1 MRVRTER
8 DYYAILGVA
17 QAATDDDLKH
27 AYRRLALQH
36 HPDRN
41 PGDRRAEE
49 RFKEI
54 SEAYAVLMDPR
65 RRREYDRL
73 RQARAAGARPR
84 EPRWREEELFR
95 DLFTDPRSASIFDEL
110 SREWTRMGLRYDE
123 AFLRNVFFRGQGVI
137 VIGPSGIRWIG
148 RFRGRASAERVAE
161 GGAGGGGSGDAAPTS
176 LPGFLGR
183 AWERLAAPFRA
194 LKQAL
199 ALQASGRSRGDLSY
213 EIALATEE
221 LDRGGRYRVTIQRPD
236 RTEELLVRVP
246 AGTRAGTR
254 LRLRGK
260 GEPRRDGTAG
270 DLYLLVRPRS

>member
-17 QAATDDDLKH
+17 QGATDDELKQ

-65 RRREYDRL
+65 RRTEYDRL
-73 RQARAAGARPR
+73 RQARAGGARPR
-84 EPRWREEELFR
+84 GPRWREEDLFR
-95 DLFTDPRSASIFDEL
+95 DLFTDPRSVSIFDEL
-110 SREWTRMGLRYDE
+110 SREWTRLGLRYDG
-123 AFLRNVFFRGQGVI
+123 AFLRGVFFRGQGVI
-137 VIGPSGIRWIG
+137 VVGPGGIRWIG
-148 RFRGRASAERVAE
+148 TFRGRAPAERVAE
-161 GGAGGGGSGDAAPTS
+161 GGAVGGAASRETVWPLPGLLRWARERVAAP
-176 LPGFLGR
+176 
-183 AWERLAAPFRA
+183 WRA
-194 LKQAL
+194 LKRTL
-199 ALQASGRSRGDLSY
+199 ALGAGGRSRGDLSY
-213 EIALATEE
+213 EIALAAEE
-221 LDRGGRYRVTIQRPD
+221 LDRGGRYRITLQRAD

-246 AGTRAGTR
+246 AGTRVGTR

-260 GEPRRDGTAG
+260 GEARRDGTTG
-270 DLYLLVRPRS
+270 DLYLFVRPRS